1 MGFWDWFWLVYW
13 VGLIP
18 AWLVFSEFMLK
29 IGMEDSWSEKPNS
42 GDRFA
47 AVGLG
52 FCLCWFWPLGIPFV
66 AIWKALDSDD

>member
-52 FCLCWFWPLGIPFV
+52 FSLCWFWPLGIPFV

>member
-1 MGFWDWFWLVYW
+1 MGFWDWFWLMYW

-18 AWLVFSEFMLK
+18 AWLIFSKFMLK
-29 IGMEDSWSEKPNS
+29 IGMEDSWSEKPDS

-66 AIWKALDSDD
+66 GIWKALDSDD